1 MSHVRAV
8 TIPRYAVLDGAKR
21 SVKFPVS
28 LLFEEPV
35 SQENW
40 TLLSKLGMTH

>member
-1 MSHVRAV
+1 MRHVKV
-8 TIPRYAVLDGAKR
+8 ISIPSYAALGGTKR

-40 TLLSKLGMTH
+40 ILLSKLGMTH